1 MENSTASPPSQKI
14 YLDDLDGPTQIE
26 KDQRILD
33 LECEIHALKDCNAT
47 LNRKMEERNNEI
59 SRLKVENNELKRKL
73 EFDLEQ
79 QPKSTISVRYN
90 VTVMY

>member
-1 MENSTASPPSQKI
+1 MKNSTASPPSQKI

-26 KDQRILD
+26 KDQRIPD

-47 LNRKMEERNNEI
+47 QNRKMEERNNEI